1 MSPLTQTHCSC
12 ECVLDFTKFSCS
24 LAAIGTSPS
33 RLSFT
38 PIHVPQ
44 SRGKSLAAALTCLR
58 SPIWTQRRFS
68 RIPRIR
74 SVMLRVRLELS
85 FVPNRLTK
93 RRVSRQRTSSAP
105 AGGWFHFAI
114 FFSLLGAVL
123 AVEIE
128 DPAALHNHPHRE
140 LFLAACERQFNL
152 RRVLHGCVFSPHVRL
167 EFRIVSI
174 FLFFPS
180 VFVYYFENN
189 FSFVC
194 DVQTK
199 RPNHSPLG
207 EKWHPYH
214 FCTPSRAWLLFSFPR
229 PCCLSI
235 WASITVRRCFR
246 EVLFGWC
253 NGRFFHCLRCGTC
266 CRTRFI

>member
-44 SRGKSLAAALTCLR
+44 SRGKSLAAALTWLR

-152 RRVLHGCVFSPHVRL
+152 RRVLHGCVFVPHVRV
-167 EFRIVSI
+167 EFRFVSI
-174 FLFFPS
+174 LFCFR
-180 VFVYYFENN
+180 
-189 FSFVC
+189 
-194 DVQTK
+194 
-199 RPNHSPLG
+199 RPNQAPQSFTTVGKAAFISFLHTIASMAVVFISSPLLFVHMG
-207 EKWHPYH
+207 FNY
-214 FCTPSRAWLLFSFPR
+214 SQALLP
-229 PCCLSI
+229 
-235 WASITVRRCFR
+235 
-246 EVLFGWC
+246 
-253 NGRFFHCLRCGTC
+253 
-266 CRTRFI
+266 